1 MKQIYFLP
9 VKLFSNSR
17 CKLKMLQLK
26 QYNLKFEC
34 KYANA
39 VIKFFYFII
48 NENLAIGKNV
58 FHYSI
63 LKFPNSLNIF
73 REFFSASKSNPYLS
87 AGDSLMSLKAIKL
100 IVLSIISLVIKAV
113 IEIVSLK
120 VNPN

>member
-1 MKQIYFLP
+1 MQI
-9 VKLFSNSR
+9 
-17 CKLKMLQLK
+17 
-26 QYNLKFEC
+26 C
-34 KYANA
+34 KYTNA

-48 NENLAIGKNV
+48 NEILAIENV

-73 REFFSASKSNPYLS
+73 REFFSTPKSNPYQF
-87 AGDSLMSLKAIKL
+87 AGDSLMSLKATSKL